1 MMFTAVSLY
10 YEFHDNDCCDKA
22 KDITAKCRTR
32 SPVGQSLTVPVTES
46 KSLYM
51 QPFDDSEVKSIC
63 LVSIKIATVINSFC
77 LSYASYRARSASLSR
92 NEQDEWGT

>member
-32 SPVGQSLTVPVTES
+32 SPVCQSLTVSVSES

-51 QPFDDSEVKSIC
+51 QPFDDSEVKSLC
-63 LVSIKIATVINSFC
+63 LVSIKITTVIKGA
-77 LSYASYRARSASLSR
+77 LHSYEAIFQNNR
-92 NEQDEWGT
+92 N